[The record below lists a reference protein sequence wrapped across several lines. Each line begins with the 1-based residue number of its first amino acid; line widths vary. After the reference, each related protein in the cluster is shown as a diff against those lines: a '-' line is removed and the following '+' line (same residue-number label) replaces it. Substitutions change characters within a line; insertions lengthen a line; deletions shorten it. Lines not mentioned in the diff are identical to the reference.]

1 MLIIEHLNHVY
12 PGRNSVMACDDI
24 NLGVGPGEVVAIIG
38 PNGAGKSTLL
48 RSICRLIEPASGRI
62 FVCGRDILSVRSR
75 ELRKIRRNVGMIFQ
89 QFNLVG
95 RVTALQ
101 NVLAGRL
108 GYTPTWRSIL
118 GPLGLTYNRMDR
130 QLAFINLEKVGM
142 RDFALQRANTLSG
155 GQQQRVAI
163 ARLLLQGS
171 DIILADEPVASLDP
185 TGAREILWLMRE
197 RSMEKRIALIITLHD
212 VNLAKEV
219 STRVIG
225 MSSGKVVFDGLPSEL
240 AEVVLKRIYGSE
252 LKL

>member
-1 MLIIEHLNHVY
+1 
-12 PGRNSVMACDDI
+12 
-24 NLGVGPGEVVAIIG
+24 
-38 PNGAGKSTLL
+38 
-48 RSICRLIEPASGRI
+48 
-62 FVCGRDILSVRSR
+62 
-75 ELRKIRRNVGMIFQ
+75 
-89 QFNLVG
+89 
-95 RVTALQ
+95 
-101 NVLAGRL
+101 
-108 GYTPTWRSIL
+108 
-118 GPLGLTYNRMDR
+118 MDR